1 MKRYNIDLHIHSV
14 LSPCADL
21 LMTPANIIRQAE
33 EIGLDIIAITD
44 HNSAKNIESA
54 LEIAKNSNVIVI
66 PGMEVETS
74 EEIHLLSL
82 FPDLEKINK
91 WEKIVYNNLPKIEN
105 DEEYFG
111 YQIITN
117 SKDEYIAKEKRM
129 LATATNL
136 TINQVV
142 KKVRK
147 IGGVVIP
154 SHIDRA
160 YSIIK
165 NLGFIPEEL
174 DLKVLEIS
182 KNSNPE
188 EVESEFPFL
197 NNYILLK
204 NSDSH
209 YLNEIKIMIKT
220 ELEKYNFD
228 NLIKNLKCGNFILN

>member
-1 MKRYNIDLHIHSV
+1 MQKYNLDLHIHSV

-21 LMTPANIIRQAE
+21 QMTPANIIKKAE
-33 EIGLDIIAITD
+33 EINLDIIAITD
-44 HNSAKNIESA
+44 HNSAKNVKPA
-54 LEIAKNSNVIVI
+54 LEIAESSKIIVI

-74 EEIHLLSL
+74 EEIHLLSF

-91 WEKIVYNNLPKIEN
+91 WEKIVYDNLPQVEN

-117 SKDEYIAKEKRM
+117 SEDEYIAKEERM

-136 TINQVV
+136 SINQVV
-142 KKVRK
+142 EKVRE
-147 IGGVVIP
+147 IGGFVIP

-174 DLKVLEIS
+174 NFKVLEIS
-182 KNSNPE
+182 RNSDIE
-188 EVESEFPFL
+188 KFKIKFPFL
-197 NNYILLK
+197 DDYLLIK

-209 YLNEIKIMIKT
+209 YLDDIKIMSKIRVNKF
-220 ELEKYNFD
+220 NFD
-228 NLIKNLKCGNFILN
+228 NLFNNLKCGNFILN

>member
-21 LMTPANIIRQAE
+21 LMTPANIIKQAE
-33 EIGLDIIAITD
+33 KIGLDIIAITD

-54 LEIAKNSNVIVI
+54 LEIAKNSKVIVI

-74 EEIHLLSL
+74 EEIHLLSF

-111 YQIITN
+111 YQIITS

-142 KKVRK
+142 KKVRE
-147 IGGVVIP
+147 IGGVIIP
-154 SHIDRA
+154 SHVDRA

-174 DLKVLEIS
+174 ALKVLEIS
-182 KNSNPE
+182 KNSNSE
-188 EVESEFPFL
+188 EIKNKFPFL

-209 YLNEIKIMIKT
+209 YLNEIKIMIET
-220 ELEKYNFD
+220 ELQEYNFD
-228 NLIKNLKCGNFILN
+228 NLFKNLKCGNFILN